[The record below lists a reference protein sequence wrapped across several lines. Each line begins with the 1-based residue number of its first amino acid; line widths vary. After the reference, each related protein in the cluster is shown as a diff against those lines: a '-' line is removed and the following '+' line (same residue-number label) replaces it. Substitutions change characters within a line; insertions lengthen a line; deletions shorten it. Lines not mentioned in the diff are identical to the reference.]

1 MEICFVDKTPFQYN
15 SKHVYSKDLRGA
27 ETVLINLSKALSDLG
42 HRITVINNCPK
53 TESINQINWINI
65 NSNFSPKN
73 YDLVISNGDC
83 QLFRYAKS
91 KVNILFS
98 HSIQTIEKFIRKKQL
113 LSYIKYKP
121 KICFISEYHKINRSK
136 LLYLFGYINL
146 RWSVDEIF
154 LNTKIPNNI
163 DNHQAI
169 FTSNKDRNLD
179 LLIDI
184 WKTNIFP
191 QNKKVRLLVNS
202 ENDDERQYQIYK
214 RDVGDQKK
222 LLEDLK
228 YSRLYLIPGHK
239 AELFCLAAEEA
250 RELCIP
256 IVTLGIGCLKE
267 RVEHGITGFIAK
279 NNEEFS
285 KYTLELFN
293 NEDRWFELRNNL
305 IKKRS
310 LRTWKKVANDLIN
323 QVT

>member
-15 SKHVYSKDLRGA
+15 SKHAYSKDLRGA
-27 ETVLINLSKALSDLG
+27 ETVLINLSKALSNLG

-83 QLFRYAKS
+83 QLFKYARS
-91 KVNILFS
+91 NINILFS

-154 LNTKIPNNI
+154 LNTKIPTNI